1 MDSFEI
7 LKGIKFNVNTMQA
20 DLLFMKR
27 IFNNDRIAKM
37 NMQDEKI
44 KLIEY
49 EISTIKM
56 RIENLAS
63 RDSLHKLD

>member
-1 MDSFEI
+1 
-7 LKGIKFNVNTMQA
+7 MQA

-37 NMQDEKI
+37 NMQEEKI
-44 KLIEY
+44 TSIEL
-49 EISTIKM
+49 EIATIKM